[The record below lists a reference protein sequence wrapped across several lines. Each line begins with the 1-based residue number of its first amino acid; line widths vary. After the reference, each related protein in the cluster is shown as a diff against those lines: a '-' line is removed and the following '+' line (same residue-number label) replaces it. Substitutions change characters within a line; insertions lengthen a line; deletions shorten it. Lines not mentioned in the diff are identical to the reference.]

1 MGNQGFRDLLEI
13 GRQNRP
19 KLYDYRVSRTPPLA
33 RRADRYTING
43 RLDFKGTELESLDLK
58 EIETVAE
65 KIRCS
70 DVKAVAVCL
79 LHSYANPIHEQ
90 NVRSVL
96 ETCLPDVFVCISSD
110 IIREFREYERA
121 STVALN
127 AYLIPIMDRYLLS
140 LERKLVDLDFGIG
153 LQSKA

>member
-1 MGNQGFRDLLEI
+1 M
-13 GRQNRP
+13 
-19 KLYDYRVSRTPPLA
+19 
-33 RRADRYTING
+33 
-43 RLDFKGTELESLDLK
+43 DLK

-79 LHSYANPIHEQ
+79 LHSYASPIHEQ

-96 ETCLPDVFVCISSD
+96 ETCLTDVFICISSD

-140 LERKLVDLDFGIG
+140 LESKLVDLDFGLG
-153 LQSKA
+153 LQSKAPVMVMEASGGLMTLATARKKPVHTSIIAAFLKKI